1 MPRPIL
7 YFARHGE
14 TDWNR
19 ERRLQG
25 QHDIPLNAL
34 GRVQASRC
42 GELLRGLLERDGR
55 PAAQYDYVSSP
66 LGRARETMEL
76 MRAAMG
82 LDPGAYRTDARLMEM
97 SFGRWEGFTFAELQ
111 AREARGAGR
120 ARARQMGLR
129 AAGRRELRAAPGP
142 GARLVREPGARQRG
156 VGAWRRVP
164 GADRASRFG
173 AARGGLDGRYRAG
186 AASTCSTATAWRATS
201 SDSKSRAAG
210 LSSGRSGETPQ
221 GRLANLKAM
230 RSLARSASVQLG
242 LLRRLLLLLLLLHG
256 HGRDPLRECCSSAG
270 GLTERRG
277 FGPWARPLTVN
288 DDGIGARRATE
299 KWKKR

>member
-1 MPRPIL
+1 MARPIL

-55 PAAQYDYVSSP
+55 HAAEYDYVSSP

-76 MRAAMG
+76 LRAAMG

-111 AREARGAGR
+111 AREAPALAERERDKWGFVLPGGESYAQLQVRVR
-120 ARARQMGLR
+120 AWYESMARDSVVSAHGGVCRALI
-129 AAGRRELRAAPGP
+129 AHLNLA
-142 GARLVREPGARQRG
+142 EPE
-156 VGAWRRVP
+156 
-164 GADRASRFG
+164 
-173 AARGGLDGRYRAG
+173 
-186 AASTCSTATAWRATS
+186 AASMGDIGQGCVYVFDGTS
-201 SDSKSRAAG
+201 
-210 LSSGRSGETPQ
+210 
-221 GRLANLKAM
+221 M
-230 RSLARSASVQLG
+230 AR
-242 LLRRLLLLLLLLHG
+242 H
-256 HGRDPLRECCSSAG
+256 E
-270 GLTERRG
+270 
-277 FGPWARPLTVN
+277 
-288 DDGIGARRATE
+288 
-299 KWKKR
+299 